1 MLSHILGQAYE
12 FERIH
17 GVAPNVV
24 YINPLHFQAL
34 YREFPGLFEPAQ
46 TIRLGFRVVIIP
58 ASRLAHPEVSRL
70 APRQRRRC
78 RTLPIGPSAP
88 VCPVSP
94 EPGRQPP
101 VGLPVARARAICWS
115 DSSLL
120 QKPMS
125 SSVSLP
131 PASLSSHSPT
141 FSQAPQR
148 CM

>member
-70 APRQRRRC
+70 GPEAAPALQD
-78 RTLPIGPSAP
+78 PSH
-88 VCPVSP
+88 
-94 EPGRQPP
+94 
-101 VGLPVARARAICWS
+101 RAERA
-115 DSSLL
+115 
-120 QKPMS
+120 
-125 SSVSLP
+125 SLP
-131 PASLSSHSPT
+131 GVA
-141 FSQAPQR
+141 
-148 CM
+148 